1 MWESHSSRI
10 SNAAHPFVRG
20 AWCSCVENCDALPD
34 SLVMDLKAFL
44 AHTSFLMLHNL
55 GRPPVWTG
63 FLGQR
68 PSPLSQLL
76 GPVQPLSA
84 PVHPCL
90 VLTDVTLALSP
101 RGIQVPG
108 PGGVCERTLGPF
120 AENLGAGG
128 QRSQQRV
135 IPTFLLAVCW
145 QIKGLSVVVL
155 FSFAV
160 ASC

>member
-1 MWESHSSRI
+1 MWS
-10 SNAAHPFVRG
+10 
-20 AWCSCVENCDALPD
+20 
-34 SLVMDLKAFL
+34 
-44 AHTSFLMLHNL
+44 
-55 GRPPVWTG
+55 G
-63 FLGQR
+63 FLGQC

-84 PVHPCL
+84 LVHPYL
-90 VLTDVTLALSP
+90 VLTDVTLTLSSP
-101 RGIQVPG
+101 GIQVPG
-108 PGGVCERTLGPF
+108 PGGVCERALGPF